1 MLVDSKHEELSNE
14 EIIRIAA
21 EETISQYSPEQV
33 LAAVMAEAHQ
43 PDTLVI
49 RQGNTLFILHRAPEK
64 KHIGVFRALNAD
76 TPANYLENSIMFI
89 KACKSMGFKT
99 VVSQF
104 EDPSILNI
112 FKYISRNPP
121 FAGMGYQ
128 VQRTSDGG
136 FQASVNLGSDK
147 QGGLEV
153 AQKKVAR

>member
-21 EETISQYSPEQV
+21 EETQSQYSPEQV
-33 LAAVMAEAHQ
+33 LAAIMAEAHA
-43 PDTLVI
+43 PDTLAI
-49 RQGNTLFILHRAPEK
+49 RQGNTLFLLHRAPK
-64 KHIGVFRALNAD
+64 KPHVGVFRALNAD
-76 TPANYLENSIMFI
+76 TPTNYLENSIMFI
-89 KACKSMGFKT
+89 QACKSMGFKT

-128 VQRTSDGG
+128 VQRTADGG
-136 FQASVNLGSDK
+136 FQASVNLGSDQ
-147 QGGLEV
+147 QGGLETV
-153 AQKKVAR
+153 R